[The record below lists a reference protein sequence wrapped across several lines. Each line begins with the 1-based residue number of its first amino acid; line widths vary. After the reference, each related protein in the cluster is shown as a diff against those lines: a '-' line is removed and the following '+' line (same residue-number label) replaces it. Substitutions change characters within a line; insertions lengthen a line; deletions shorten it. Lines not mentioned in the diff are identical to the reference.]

1 MTNTPRNAV
10 FRTQVFRAR
19 EGYEGVEA
27 ISQYNSGVRNTVA
40 ETDRR
45 ELASV
50 VESTTLVVEAN
61 EAEGSGV
68 VEEVE
73 ERQEAN
79 DAPKAI

>member
-19 EGYEGVEA
+19 EGYKGVEA

-45 ELASV
+45 ELARV
-50 VESTTLVVEAN
+50 VESATLIVEAN

-68 VEEVE
+68 VEVE